1 MPLGWCCYALGIEPT
16 ALARLWDAA
25 NNRAAAAKS
34 WRPSLLR
41 SFFVF
46 PRWQLGGTPRIDRMA
61 TPSGARVATD
71 LPPRGGVFAIP
82 VVHPGLGRTEFFCAA
97 SPTSSP
103 FRSGAPR
110 LVLSP
115 MRLAGAPLRP
125 PPRFGSTAAARC
137 RQPAVSCDV
146 HHIVSRHL
154 DGTLDAARC
163 TDRYGRRCDSRAL
176 PPPGTPLGETDGS
189 PNSSRNDRGG
199 HARHLGSFSYFL
211 RSSSRSW
218 TGTVPCSA
226 LIAGRFAAAGR

>member
-97 SPTSSP
+97 SPT
-103 FRSGAPR
+103 
-110 LVLSP
+110 
-115 MRLAGAPLRP
+115 
-125 PPRFGSTAAARC
+125 
-137 RQPAVSCDV
+137 
-146 HHIVSRHL
+146 
-154 DGTLDAARC
+154 
-163 TDRYGRRCDSRAL
+163 
-176 PPPGTPLGETDGS
+176 
-189 PNSSRNDRGG
+189 
-199 HARHLGSFSYFL
+199 
-211 RSSSRSW
+211 
-218 TGTVPCSA
+218 
-226 LIAGRFAAAGR
+226 

>member
-34 WRPSLLR
+34 WRPSPLR

-46 PRWQLGGTPRIDRMA
+46 PLAAWWYAPNRPDGHAEWRARRYGPAA
-61 TPSGARVATD
+61 TRRCVCHPGRPSRARPDGV
-71 LPPRGGVFAIP
+71 LLRGLAHLIP
-82 VVHPGLGRTEFFCAA
+82 V
-97 SPTSSP
+97 
-103 FRSGAPR
+103 RSGAPR

-176 PPPGTPLGETDGS
+176 PPPGHTT
-189 PNSSRNDRGG
+189 GG
-199 HARHLGSFSYFL
+199 NRWLAQLVSQ
-211 RSSSRSW
+211 
-218 TGTVPCSA
+218 
-226 LIAGRFAAAGR
+226 